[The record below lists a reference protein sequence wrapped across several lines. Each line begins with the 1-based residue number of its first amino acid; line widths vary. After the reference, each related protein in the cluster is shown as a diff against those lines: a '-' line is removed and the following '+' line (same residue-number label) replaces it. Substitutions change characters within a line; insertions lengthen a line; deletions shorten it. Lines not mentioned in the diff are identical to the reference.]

1 MHKLNIIP
9 KLYGDLYVMY
19 ISAITGI
26 DPFKNSIVKNDNAII
41 STFFKSFLKCSPDG
55 PSIINP

>member
-26 DPFKNSIVKNDNAII
+26 EPFKNSIVKNDNAII
-41 STFFKSFLKCSPDG
+41 STFFKESVKVFL
-55 PSIINP
+55 